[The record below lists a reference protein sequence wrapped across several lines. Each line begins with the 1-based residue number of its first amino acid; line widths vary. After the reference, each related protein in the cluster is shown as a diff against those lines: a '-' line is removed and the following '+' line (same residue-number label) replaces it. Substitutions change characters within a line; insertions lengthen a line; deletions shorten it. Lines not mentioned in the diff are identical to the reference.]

1 MIYIIF
7 IAISFIIII
16 KLLNTAKKDY
26 YNNSDNLKNFDN
38 DYSNYI
44 TKNYVMTQT
53 ELKFYRQLKE
63 TLKNENI
70 DANIFP
76 QINLERIIQVKNNN
90 RIERNRIK

>member
-53 ELKFYRQLKE
+53 
-63 TLKNENI
+63 
-70 DANIFP
+70 
-76 QINLERIIQVKNNN
+76 
-90 RIERNRIK
+90 